1 MVSIR
6 QRQRGA
12 PRSGA
17 GRSRHRG
24 TGTEDGA
31 LEGPG
36 LDRWNAGTEGT
47 YLNRTFLTSW
57 RQLVHFL
64 YVMC

>member
-12 PRSGA
+12 THSGA

-24 TGTEDGA
+24 TGTDGA
-31 LEGPG
+31 LEAPG

-47 YLNRTFLTSW
+47 YLDRTFLTSW
-57 RQLVHFL
+57 RQLVYIL
-64 YVMC
+64 CVMC